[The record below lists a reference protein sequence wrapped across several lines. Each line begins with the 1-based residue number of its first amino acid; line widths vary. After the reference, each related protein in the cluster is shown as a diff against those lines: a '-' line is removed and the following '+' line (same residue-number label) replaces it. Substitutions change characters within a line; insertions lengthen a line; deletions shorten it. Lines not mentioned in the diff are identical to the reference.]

1 VRRESGTTSPCR
13 RAVITGLLEGRP
25 AWSIDT
31 CPVGTRDLASVR
43 LLSRS
48 CVWYSLPAEG
58 RPVATVATPIA
69 TATPDVPATYVVKSG
84 DTGLEIAARFGITLE
99 ALAQANNVTTVQLN
113 SLQIG
118 QQLRIPR

>member
-1 VRRESGTTSPCR
+1 MEHRHLSGWHAGSRLGAAAVAFVSLVLAACGGEAAGSPTPT
-13 RAVITGLLEGRP
+13 AT
-25 AWSIDT
+25 
-31 CPVGTRDLASVR
+31 
-43 LLSRS
+43 
-48 CVWYSLPAEG
+48 
-58 RPVATVATPIA
+58 PVATVATPIA